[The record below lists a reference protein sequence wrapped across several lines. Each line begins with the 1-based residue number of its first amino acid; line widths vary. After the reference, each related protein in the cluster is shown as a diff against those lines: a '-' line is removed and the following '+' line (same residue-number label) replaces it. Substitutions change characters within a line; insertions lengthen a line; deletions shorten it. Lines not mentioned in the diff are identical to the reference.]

1 MTVLVNYH
9 VYRINILPEGL
20 FTIACLKRSQTER
33 YAFNFCT
40 NLCMFLMWEAI
51 YSVINYL
58 STRFY

>member
-40 NLCMFLMWEAI
+40 NLCMFFNVGSHLQR
-51 YSVINYL
+51 YKL
-58 STRFY
+58 SLY